1 MDSTIIAAL
10 IGLFGSAIGSAFVY
24 FLNKGNVEKEF
35 AVQDTL
41 HTASIDG
48 LKQKLDE
55 VKQDIR
61 DNRQEMKTDLRELRT
76 ETREETKELVNEI
89 EKLNIKQEDLATKHR
104 SLVNKLASEGILK
117 SRGKGDKETLS

>member
-10 IGLFGSAIGSAFVY
+10 IGLAGSALGSAFVY

-41 HTASIDG
+41 HTSSIDR
-48 LKQKLDE
+48 LKQNINELKE
-55 VKQDIR
+55 DIR
-61 DNRQEMKTDLRELRT
+61 ENQQEIKNDLRELRT

-89 EKLNIKQEDLATKHR
+89 EKLNVKQEDLATKHR